1 MNNCSLIISTYNWPE
16 ALELCLESVKN
27 QHVKPFE
34 VIIAD
39 DGSTHQTKLLIEKYQ
54 SEGLLNLVHI
64 WQPDNGFQLAQ
75 IRNKAI
81 AASTGEYII
90 QIDGDVILHRH
101 FVEDHLNAAKADCF
115 IQGSRVMLG
124 KKVSAKLLGQKS
136 IEINLFGPDIKRKE
150 NGIRLLWLSNL
161 LQKKYRNRY
170 PIYWARG
177 ANMSFWKKDLL
188 LVNGYNENFTGW
200 GDEDS
205 ELTLRLLNSGKTKL
219 YLKFAGIIYHLYHNE
234 DASKA
239 KSSKNRS
246 LLELAFSNKIVST
259 DNGLDKYLQK

>member
-27 QHVKPFE
+27 QQVVPSE
-34 VIIAD
+34 IIIAD
-39 DGSTHQTKLLIEKYQ
+39 DGSGPVTKALIEKYQ
-54 SEGLLNLVHI
+54 EDKSLNIVHV

-81 AASTGEYII
+81 AASTQEYIV
-90 QIDGDVILHRH
+90 QIDGDVILHPA
-101 FVEDHLNAAKADCF
+101 FIGDHLKAAKANCF

-124 KKVSAKLLGQKS
+124 KKKSANLIQSKS
-136 IEINLFGPDIKRKE
+136 IKINLFNPDIKRKE
-150 NGIRLLWLSNL
+150 NGLRILWLSKI

-170 PIYWARG
+170 PVYWARG

-188 LVNGYNENFTGW
+188 LVNGYNENFSGW

-205 ELTLRLLNSGKTKL
+205 ELTLRLLNAGKTKL
-219 YLKFAGIIYHLYHNE
+219 YLKFAGVIYHIYHNE
-234 DASKA
+234 DASKT

-246 LLELAFSNKIVST
+246 LLEQALSNKIIT
-259 DNGLDKYLQK
+259 IENGLDKYLQK

>member
-27 QHVKPFE
+27 QQVIPSE
-34 VIIAD
+34 IIIAD
-39 DGSTHQTKLLIEKYQ
+39 DGSGHITKALIAQYQ
-54 SEGLLNLVHI
+54 QDKSLNIVHV

-81 AASTGEYII
+81 AASTKEYIV
-90 QIDGDVILHRH
+90 QIDGDVILHPR
-101 FVEDHLNAAKADCF
+101 FIEDHLNAAKANCF

-124 KKVSAKLLGQKS
+124 KKISAKLLQSKS
-136 IEINLFGPDIKRKE
+136 IKISLFNPDIKRKE
-150 NGIRLLWLSNL
+150 NGLRILWLSKI

-177 ANMSFWKKDLL
+177 ANMSFWKEDLL
-188 LVNGYNENFTGW
+188 LVNGYNENFSGW

-205 ELTLRLLNSGKTKL
+205 ELTLRLLNADKTKL
-219 YLKFAGIIYHLYHNE
+219 YLKFAGIIYHIYHNE

-246 LLELAFSNKIVST
+246 LLEQALSNKVIAIE
-259 DNGLDKYLQK
+259 NGLDKYLQK